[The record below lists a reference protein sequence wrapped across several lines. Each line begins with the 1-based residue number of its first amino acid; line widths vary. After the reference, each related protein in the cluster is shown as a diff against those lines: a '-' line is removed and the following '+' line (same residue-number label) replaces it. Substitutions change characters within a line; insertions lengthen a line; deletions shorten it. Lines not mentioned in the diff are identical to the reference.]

1 MRELDE
7 QDTRPVLKRFHLVS
21 CSSKAPKGGLGEED
35 MQNVDSAL
43 WKSLYRATF
52 V

>member
-7 QDTRPVLKRFHLVS
+7 QDTRPDLTGFCFMS
-21 CSSKAPKGGLGEED
+21 CFSKALKEGLGEGD
-35 MQNVDSAL
+35 VQNVDSAP
-43 WKSLYRATF
+43 WKSLYRVTF